1 MIRVVTGDITLQI
14 TDAIVNAANTHLI
27 AGSGVCGAIHRVAG
41 PKLEIECLKIGQ
53 CPTGESR
60 ITDSYDLPCN
70 YVIHTVGPRY
80 LDGTRGEAET
90 LYSCYQSIF
99 YLTKENNIDSI
110 SIPAISTGI
119 YGFPV
124 REATEIAFAAS
135 LAAQKERDLLVQFIC
150 FDDNTAQIYKNIYR
164 RTHQ

>member
-14 TDAIVNAANTHLI
+14 TDTIINAANTHLI

-80 LDGTRGEAET
+80 LDGTRGEAEA

-99 YLTKENNIDSI
+99 YLTKENNIDI
-110 SIPAISTGI
+110 S
-119 YGFPV
+119 Y
-124 REATEIAFAAS
+124 
-135 LAAQKERDLLVQFIC
+135 
-150 FDDNTAQIYKNIYR
+150 
-164 RTHQ
+164 